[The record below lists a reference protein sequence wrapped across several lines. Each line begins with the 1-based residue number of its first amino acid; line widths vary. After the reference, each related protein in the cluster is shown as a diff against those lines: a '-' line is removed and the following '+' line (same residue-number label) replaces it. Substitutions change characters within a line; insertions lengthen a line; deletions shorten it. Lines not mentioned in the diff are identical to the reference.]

1 MGANGWVSIGIC
13 AVTVLNGWAQFWVKE
28 RIFNAKEIDADPVLS
43 FIRGRGGIGLLVLT
57 ACISICAV
65 VMLAFQVT
73 SPDPLTRFACAVI
86 SALTVLA
93 LLNWVL
99 VLSLWNLRK
108 VAELKKQV
116 EAAKH
121 EAMMWAMS
129 MV

>member
-1 MGANGWVSIGIC
+1 MGANVWVSIGIC
-13 AVTVLNGWAQFWVKE
+13 AVTVINGWAQFWVKE

-43 FIRGRGGIGLLVLT
+43 FIRGRGGIWLLVLT
-57 ACISICAV
+57 ACISVGAIV
-65 VMLAFQVT
+65 VLAFQVT
-73 SPDPLTRFACAVI
+73 SPDPLTRPICAVI

-121 EAMMWAMS
+121 EAIMWAIAMS
-129 MV
+129 